1 MTQTWAQKAEENIE
15 LFTNIGKGA
24 EAARLLEITQTNRI
38 LVDRDQA
45 VILQVGRILQRR
57 FMSLKPRSLRLAVAG
72 VPADK
77 EKINR
82 YQWLKEIFDNVE
94 YHQATIDG
102 KTRSD
107 FKEVA
112 IAQNMGMANK
122 LKGEV
127 NNMAVR

>member
-24 EAARLLEITQTNRI
+24 EAALMLEITQTNRI
-38 LVDRDQA
+38 LCDRDQA
-45 VILQVGRILQRR
+45 IILQVGRIIQRR
-57 FMSLKPRSLRLAVAG
+57 FMSLKPRSLQLTN
-72 VPADK
+72 PDLPP
-77 EKINR
+77 EKIKDNR

-122 LKGEV
+122 VKGEI